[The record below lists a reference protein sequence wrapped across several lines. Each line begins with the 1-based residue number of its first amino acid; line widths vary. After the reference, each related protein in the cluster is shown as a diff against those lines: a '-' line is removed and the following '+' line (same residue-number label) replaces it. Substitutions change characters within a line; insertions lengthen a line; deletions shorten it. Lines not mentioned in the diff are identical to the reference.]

1 MAEKK
6 PLTVDKCRHR
16 RDCYSYKKGD
26 CVGCNIWN
34 YLYDEKAVIEYC
46 RKHNKDISMF
56 TLEMHRELE
65 GGEK

>member
-6 PLTVDKCRHR
+6 PLTVEKCRR
-16 RDCYSYKKGD
+16 KGDCYSYKKGD

-46 RKHNKDISMF
+46 R
-56 TLEMHRELE
+56 R
-65 GGEK
+65 